1 MVRRAVVLVAA
12 VVLPLAGL
20 GAVSGP
26 GASRPVS
33 LSSQQLLAATVSST
47 STTIAETTT
56 TVAPPTPVVHHPA
69 PPVHHVAP
77 PVVHHV
83 APPVHHVA
91 PPVVHHVAPP
101 VVHHVAP
108 PIVHHVVPPVHRAV
122 HTTHVK
128 TGFATW
134 YNYIP
139 GQCAAAF
146 VPHGVRLYIRDRRN
160 GRTISCIVTDTEAPG
175 SSHIV
180 DLSETQ
186 FSQLAPLGKGVV
198 PIAVYW

>member
-1 MVRRAVVLVAA
+1 MVRRVVVLAAA

-20 GAVSGP
+20 GAASGP
-26 GASRPVS
+26 SASRPVS
-33 LSSQQLLAATVSST
+33 LSGQQLLAATVSST
-47 STTIAETTT
+47 TTTFAETSTT
-56 TVAPPTPVVHHPA
+56 PLVHHPVA
-69 PPVHHVAP
+69 PVHHATPPVHHAVAP
-77 PVVHHV
+77 V
-83 APPVHHVA
+83 
-91 PPVVHHVAPP
+91 
-101 VVHHVAP
+101 
-108 PIVHHVVPPVHRAV
+108 VHHVVPPVHRAV

-186 FSQLAPLGKGVV
+186 FSQLAPLAKGVV

>member
-56 TVAPPTPVVHHPA
+56 TVAPPTPAVHHPVPPLA
-69 PPVHHVAP
+69 HHPVPPVHHVT
-77 PVVHHV
+77 
-83 APPVHHVA
+83 

-108 PIVHHVVPPVHRAV
+108 PVHRTV
-122 HTTHVK
+122 HTSHVK

-134 YNYIP
+134 YNYVP

-160 GRTISCIVTDTEAPG
+160 GRVISCIVTDTEAPG

-186 FSQLAPLGKGVV
+186 FSQLAPLGKGTV

>member
-26 GASRPVS
+26 SASRPAS
-33 LSSQQLLAATVSST
+33 LSGQQLLAATVSST

-56 TVAPPTPVVHHPA
+56 TVAPPAPVVHHPA

-83 APPVHHVA
+83 APP
-91 PPVVHHVAPP
+91 VHHVAPP

>member
-26 GASRPVS
+26 SASRPVS
-33 LSSQQLLAATVSST
+33 LSGQQLLAATVSST

-56 TVAPPTPVVHHPA
+56 TVAPPAPVVHHPA

-83 APPVHHVA
+83 APP
-91 PPVVHHVAPP
+91 VHHVAPP

>member
-1 MVRRAVVLVAA
+1 MVRRVVVLAAA

-20 GAVSGP
+20 GAASGP
-26 GASRPVS
+26 SASRPVS
-33 LSSQQLLAATVSST
+33 LSGQQLLAATVSST
-47 STTIAETTT
+47 TTTFAETSTTLPPRPPLVHHP
-56 TVAPPTPVVHHPA
+56 VAPVHHATPPVHHAVAPVVHH
-69 PPVHHVAP
+69 VVP

-83 APPVHHVA
+83 VPPV
-91 PPVVHHVAPP
+91 
-101 VVHHVAP
+101 
-108 PIVHHVVPPVHRAV
+108 VHHVVPPVHRAV

-186 FSQLAPLGKGVV
+186 FSQLAPLAKGVV

>member
-1 MVRRAVVLVAA
+1 M
-12 VVLPLAGL
+12 
-20 GAVSGP
+20 
-26 GASRPVS
+26 
-33 LSSQQLLAATVSST
+33 
-47 STTIAETTT
+47 
-56 TVAPPTPVVHHPA
+56 
-69 PPVHHVAP
+69 VHHVAP

-83 APPVHHVA
+83 APPVH
-91 PPVVHHVAPP
+91 
-101 VVHHVAP
+101 
-108 PIVHHVVPPVHRAV
+108 RTV
-122 HTTHVK
+122 HTSHVK

-134 YNYIP
+134 YNYVP

-160 GRTISCIVTDTEAPG
+160 GRVISCIVTDTEAPG

-186 FSQLAPLGKGVV
+186 FSQLAPLGKGTV

>member
-1 MVRRAVVLVAA
+1 MVRRTVVLVAA

-56 TVAPPTPVVHHPA
+56 TVAPPAPVVHHPA

-83 APPVHHVA
+83 A
-91 PPVVHHVAPP
+91 
-101 VVHHVAP
+101 
-108 PIVHHVVPPVHRAV
+108 PPVHRAV

>member
-1 MVRRAVVLVAA
+1 MVRRIVVLAAA

-20 GAVSGP
+20 GAASGP
-26 GASRPVS
+26 SASRPVS
-33 LSSQQLLAATVSST
+33 LSGQQLLAATVSST
-47 STTIAETTT
+47 TTTFAETSTT
-56 TVAPPTPVVHHPA
+56 VPLRPPLVHHPVA
-69 PPVHHVAP
+69 PVHHATPPVHHVVP

-83 APPVHHVA
+83 VPPV
-91 PPVVHHVAPP
+91 
-101 VVHHVAP
+101 
-108 PIVHHVVPPVHRAV
+108 VHHVVPPVHRAV

-160 GRTISCIVTDTEAPG
+160 GRTISCLVTDTEAPG

-186 FSQLAPLGKGVV
+186 FSQLAPLAKGVV

>member
-56 TVAPPTPVVHHPA
+56 TVAPPTPAVHHPVPPLA
-69 PPVHHVAP
+69 HHPVPPVHHVIP

-83 APPVHHVA
+83 APPVHHVI

-108 PIVHHVVPPVHRAV
+108 PVHRAV
-122 HTTHVK
+122 HTSHVK

-134 YNYIP
+134 YDYVP

-175 SSHIV
+175 GSHIV